1 MRDKNKHVI
10 QSANFGFKINPVQ
23 KDNVHS
29 YLSAFVARFCLSV
42 YKINGHNDRGEMKM
56 IPLVDL
62 NRSWTD
68 ADLCKEFGITTE
80 EYAEILKVIPAYY

>member
-1 MRDKNKHVI
+1 
-10 QSANFGFKINPVQ
+10 
-23 KDNVHS
+23 
-29 YLSAFVARFCLSV
+29 
-42 YKINGHNDRGEMKM
+42 M